1 LLYLLFGYAAET
13 APFWY
18 HNLVMQTPTLTAQIK
33 GISSMAT
40 KTALAAL
47 TKSYE
52 AKTGAVVSALSIGGV
67 DATRRIVAGEAFDL
81 VFLATDAIDKLI
93 ATGHVQH
100 DSRVDWVKSPVAVA
114 IAAGAAPIDI
124 SSEAAVRAAV
134 IAAPSISYS
143 TGPSGVY
150 LASLFERW
158 GISESVKTKLV
169 VAAPGV
175 PVGSLI
181 ASGLVAFGFQQ
192 LTELLDVPDIQI
204 LGNLPE
210 EIACITT
217 FSSGITTASLPSNTA
232 AARAFQAYL
241 VSPEVESI
249 KHEQGMYWLTT

>member
-1 LLYLLFGYAAET
+1 MQNPNPT
-13 APFWY
+13 AS
-18 HNLVMQTPTLTAQIK
+18 QATAIT

-47 TKSYE
+47 TQSYT
-52 AKTGAVVSALSIGGV
+52 AKTGAPVSALSIGGV
-67 DATRRIVAGEAFDL
+67 DATKRIVAGEAFDL

-93 ATGHVQH
+93 ASGHVQH
-100 DSRVDWVKSPVAVA
+100 GSRVDWVKSPVAVA

-124 SSEAAVRAAV
+124 SSDAAVKAAV
-134 IAAPSISYS
+134 IACESMSYS

-150 LASLFERW
+150 LAGLFERW
-158 GISESVKTKLV
+158 GISELVKAKLV

-181 ASGLVAFGFQQ
+181 ASGQVAFGFQQ
-192 LTELLDVPDIQI
+192 LTELLDVQGIQI
-204 LGNLPE
+204 LGHLPE

-217 FSSGITTASLPSNTA
+217 FSSGITTASPAANLE

-241 VSPEVESI
+241 ASPEVEGI
-249 KHEQGMYWLTT
+249 KREQGMYWLTT

>member
-1 LLYLLFGYAAET
+1 
-13 APFWY
+13 
-18 HNLVMQTPTLTAQIK
+18 
-33 GISSMAT
+33 MAT

-52 AKTGAVVSALSIGGV
+52 TKTGTSVSALSIGGV
-67 DATRRIVAGEAFDL
+67 DATRRVVAGEDFDL

-93 ATGHVQH
+93 ASGHVREG
-100 DSRVDWVKSPVAVA
+100 SRIDWVKSPVAVA
-114 IAAGAAPIDI
+114 IATHAPPIDI

-134 IAAPSISYS
+134 IACASVSYS

-158 GISESVKTKLV
+158 GISDLIKAKLV

-181 ASGLVAFGFQQ
+181 ASGEVAFGFQQ
-192 LTELLDVPDIQI
+192 LTELLDVQGIQI

-210 EIACITT
+210 DIACITT
-217 FSSGITTASLPSNTA
+217 FSSGVTSASSSTHAKA
-232 AARAFQAYL
+232 AQTFQAYL
-241 VSPEVESI
+241 ASAETESI
-249 KHEQGMYWLTT
+249 KREQGMYWA

>member
-1 LLYLLFGYAAET
+1 MQNPNPT
-13 APFWY
+13 AS
-18 HNLVMQTPTLTAQIK
+18 QTTAIT

-47 TKSYE
+47 TQSYT
-52 AKTGAVVSALSIGGV
+52 AKTGKPVSALSIGGV
-67 DATRRIVAGEAFDL
+67 DATKRIIAGEAFDL

-93 ATGHVQH
+93 AGGHVSEG
-100 DSRVDWVKSPVAVA
+100 SRVDWVKSPVAVA
-114 IAAGAAPIDI
+114 VAAGASPIDI
-124 SSEAAVRAAV
+124 SSEAAVKAAV
-134 IAAPSISYS
+134 IASESISYS

-158 GISESVKTKLV
+158 GVSDLVKAKLV

-181 ASGLVAFGFQQ
+181 ASGEVAFGFQQ
-192 LTELLDVPDIQI
+192 LTELMDVSGIQI

-210 EIACITT
+210 KIACITT
-217 FSSGITTASLPSNTA
+217 FSSGITTVTPPAHLE

-241 VSPEVESI
+241 ASSETENI
-249 KHEQGMYWLTT
+249 KHKQGMYWLTT

>member
-1 LLYLLFGYAAET
+1 MNT
-13 APFWY
+13 S
-18 HNLVMQTPTLTAQIK
+18 TLK

-52 AKTGAVVSALSIGGV
+52 AKTNNAVSALSIGGV
-67 DATRRIVAGEAFDL
+67 DATKRIVAGEAFDL

-93 ATGHVQH
+93 VQGHVQQG
-100 DSRVDWVKSPVAVA
+100 SRVDWVKSPVAVA
-114 IAAGAAPIDI
+114 IAADATPIDI
-124 SSEAAVRAAV
+124 SSEAAVKAAV
-134 IAAPSISYS
+134 IACTSISYS

-158 GISESVKTKLV
+158 GISELVKAKLV

-181 ASGLVAFGFQQ
+181 ASGQVAFGFQQ
-192 LTELLDVPDIQI
+192 LTELLDVQGIQI
-204 LGNLPE
+204 LGNLPQ

-217 FSSGITTASLPSNTA
+217 FSSGITTASPPVNA
-232 AARAFQAYL
+232 DAARAFQAYL
-241 VSPEVESI
+241 ASAEVESI
-249 KHEQGMYWLTT
+249 KREQGMYWA

>member
-1 LLYLLFGYAAET
+1 
-13 APFWY
+13 
-18 HNLVMQTPTLTAQIK
+18 
-33 GISSMAT
+33 MAT

-52 AKTGAVVSALSIGGV
+52 AKTGTAVSALSIGGV
-67 DATRRIVAGEAFDL
+67 DATRRVVAGEAFDL

-93 ATGHVQH
+93 ATGHVQQG
-100 DSRVDWVKSPVAVA
+100 SRVDWVKSPVAVA
-114 IAAGAAPIDI
+114 IATGATPIDI
-124 SSEAAVRAAV
+124 SSEAAVKAAV

-150 LASLFERW
+150 LASLFDRW
-158 GISESVKTKLV
+158 GISEWVKAKLV

-181 ASGLVAFGFQQ
+181 ASGQVAFGFQQ
-192 LTELLDVPDIQI
+192 LTELLDVQGIQI

-217 FSSGITTASLPSNTA
+217 FSSGITTASSPANADA
-232 AARAFQAYL
+232 ALAFQTYIA
-241 VSPEVESI
+241 SAEVEPI
-249 KHEQGMYWLTT
+249 KREQGMYWA

>member
-1 LLYLLFGYAAET
+1 MNT
-13 APFWY
+13 
-18 HNLVMQTPTLTAQIK
+18 IK
-33 GISSMAT
+33 LNGISSMAT
-40 KTALAAL
+40 KTALTAL
-47 TKSYE
+47 TASYE
-52 AKTGAVVSALSIGGV
+52 AKTGAAVSALSIGGV
-67 DATRRIVAGEAFDL
+67 DATKRIVAGEAFDL

-93 ATGHVQH
+93 AAGHVQQG
-100 DSRVDWVKSPVAVA
+100 SRVDWVKSPVAVA

-134 IAAPSISYS
+134 VDCTSISYS

-158 GISESVKTKLV
+158 GINDLVKAKLV

-181 ASGLVAFGFQQ
+181 ASGQVAFGFQQ
-192 LTELLDVPDIQI
+192 LTELLDVQGIQI

-217 FSSGITTASLPSNTA
+217 FSSGITTASPLANA
-232 AARAFQAYL
+232 DAARAFQAYL
-241 VSPEVESI
+241 ASAEVETI
-249 KHEQGMYWLTT
+249 KREQGMYWT